1 MKHTVSRIRRKLS
14 GGRNRKRNRT
24 SMNIGFGGSLA
35 SMQAS
40 AVSAGRWFGR
50 ILPYVLIGL
59 FSASIPPLL
68 VYGYRFVT
76 NSAEFSAKRVVVS
89 GNDRL
94 SPEQV
99 LDVAGVS
106 HGPNVLTLDLN
117 DLSERLSEHAW
128 IESATV
134 SRELPDRLMMKI
146 KERQPAAI
154 VAMGARYLVDAKGD
168 IFRRVESNEIYD
180 LPTITG
186 LARDDLDSGASKE
199 RRDLAQR
206 MIKGALSL
214 LDTWKRSDPNG
225 ALPVSEVHPDPLFGY
240 TLTLRGG
247 DGSSAGAVIH
257 LGRGDIALKVSKLAV
272 VVADANRRG
281 QSIAVVRLD
290 NQRDPGRVAVRFR
303 NGDAVS
309 QIGNEELQ
317 TQSKTRVGAG
327 SGGVGHRR
335 L

>member
-1 MKHTVSRIRRKLS
+1 M
-14 GGRNRKRNRT
+14 GRW
-24 SMNIGFGGSLA
+24 
-35 SMQAS
+35 
-40 AVSAGRWFGR
+40 AGRVV
-50 ILPYVLIGL
+50 PYLVIAL
-59 FSASIPPLL
+59 FAASVPPLL

-76 NSAEFSAKRVVVS
+76 NAEEFAAKRVVVS

-99 LDVAGVS
+99 LAVAGVN
-106 HGPNVLTLDLN
+106 HGPNVLTLNLR
-117 DLSERLSEHAW
+117 DLSQRLSEHPW
-128 IESATV
+128 IESAAV
-134 SRELPDRLMMKI
+134 SRELPDRLMVEI
-146 KERQPAAI
+146 KERQPAAV
-154 VAMGARYLVDAKGD
+154 VAMGARYLVDAKGE
-168 IFRRVESNEIYD
+168 IFKRVDSNEIYD

-186 LARDDLDSGASKE
+186 LAREDLDSGATAE

-206 MIKGALSL
+206 MVKGALSL
-214 LDTWKRSDPNG
+214 LDTWRRSDPNG

-247 DGSSAGAVIH
+247 DGPSAGAVIH
-257 LGRGDIALKVSKLAV
+257 LGRGEIALKVSKLAV

-303 NGDAVS
+303 NSEPSAQAGT
-309 QIGNEELQ
+309 EELE
-317 TQSKTRVGAG
+317 TQGKKRAGVGAG
-327 SGGVGHRR
+327 GAGRRR